1 MRLPDFIVIG
11 AAKSGTTA
19 LCADLALKDD
29 VFVTTPKEPEFFAR
43 DDRHAEGL
51 ESYARLFEGARPDQV
66 CGEGST
72 LYTLSPHFPQTAARM
87 ARAVPDAKLV
97 YMMREPVSRAY
108 SFYGQL
114 VKNYQN
120 ATRDLAVHRSFED
133 CLDPDAPRAPRE
145 RFFAPFDAHYPDV
158 PGIFLDG
165 GDYPAQI
172 RAYLEHFPRENLLFV
187 TFEEFVRDPA
197 AVMPRI
203 HAHIGA
209 APVAP
214 GAASPKAVNVASEH
228 FDRARVDRFAAGI
241 TGKAPILRKVSR
253 ALPTGLLRTLRRQAF
268 RAFGGGAA
276 AADSSRP
283 PKMRPETR
291 AMLAARYAPQRAELA
306 SLTGLDLDR
315 WWGPA
320 EG

>member
-19 LCADLALKDD
+19 LCADLAKKRD
-29 VFVTTPKEPEFFAR
+29 VFVSTPKEPEFFAR
-43 DDRHAEGL
+43 DDRHADGL
-51 ESYARLFEGARPDQV
+51 DSYARLFEGARHDQI

-72 LYTLSPHFPQTAARM
+72 IYTLSPHFPHAAARM
-87 ARAVPDAKLV
+87 AAAAPDAKLV
-97 YMMREPVSRAY
+97 YMMREPVARAY

-120 ATRDLAVHRSFED
+120 KTKDLAVHRTFEQ

-165 GDYPAQI
+165 GDYPQQI
-172 RAYLEHFPRENLLFV
+172 RAYLVHFPRERILFV
-187 TFEEFVRDPA
+187 TFEEFIADPA
-197 AVMPRI
+197 AVMARI

-209 APVAP
+209 APEAQDAAP
-214 GAASPKAVNVASEH
+214 PAAVNVAAEH
-228 FDRARVDRFAAGI
+228 FDRARLDRFASGL
-241 TGKAPILRKVSR
+241 TGKAPILRRISR
-253 ALPTGLLRTLRRQAF
+253 ALPPGLRAALRRQIF
-268 RAFGGGAA
+268 RLLGGGRQAP
-276 AADSSRP
+276 DPSRP
-283 PKMRPETR
+283 PRMRPETR
-291 AMLAARYAPQRAELA
+291 ALLHTRYAPQRAELA
-306 SLTGLDLDR
+306 ALTGLDLDL
-315 WWGPA
+315 WWGTA